1 MNEIFCPRFNT
12 VDSSWTFLSGIH
24 KDQSQPLLTPGSKQ
38 CSAAVNNRTLIMR
51 DLRLSKYG
59 FRLNLK
65 GVLKVT
71 SWCGLIYYVIMF
83 SIGIS
88 LMFVPQLLVKY
99 FNSRT
104 QIPENLREQY
114 IQELPEPYRG
124 IYHSQWQ
131 VITDGFST
139 LYLQYVIQNVIMPFG
154 AVLAIWSVAWFG
166 FFFVFQRNV
175 AKEDFV
181 KIRNLLA
188 KSTFIR
194 GGIVNAVNLAIIVI
208 MIVILSIKVGGAYC
222 CMLLLLSIIMV
233 IFNSI
238 MMEGVFHRKSK
249 PVEVF
254 IIFSHITFIL
264 WALSLLIGTIILSV
278 NLKLPWFFLAGF
290 ILFLISL
297 LVYTFNIS
305 IILCLHSII
314 LSSSTE
320 INNLPIFSRS
330 NNPITISMLP

>member
-1 MNEIFCPRFNT
+1 
-12 VDSSWTFLSGIH
+12 
-24 KDQSQPLLTPGSKQ
+24 
-38 CSAAVNNRTLIMR
+38 MR

-65 GVLKVT
+65 AVLKVT

-83 SIGIS
+83 AIGIS

-99 FNSRT
+99 VISRT
-104 QIPENLREQY
+104 QIPETLRELD
-114 IQELPEPYRG
+114 IQELPEPYRD
-124 IYHSQWQ
+124 IYHSQYWQ
-131 VITDGFST
+131 VIMDGVST
-139 LYLQYVIQNVIMPFG
+139 LLQYIIQNVTMPFG
-154 AVLAIWSVAWFG
+154 AILAIWSVAWFG
-166 FFFVFQRNV
+166 FFFVLQRNV

-181 KIRNLLA
+181 ETRNLLA

-194 GGIVNAVNLAIIVI
+194 GEIVIAVNLVIIGT
-208 MIVILSIKVGGAYC
+208 MIVILSLKVGGVYC
-222 CMLLLLSIIMV
+222 CMLLLLSIIME
-233 IFNSI
+233 IFISI
-238 MMEGVFHRKSK
+238 MLVGVFRRKSK
-249 PVEVF
+249 PLEVF

-278 NLKLPWFFLAGF
+278 NLKLPWFLLAGF

-297 LVYTFNIS
+297 LVYTLNIS

-330 NNPITISMLP
+330 KNPITISMLP